1 MSTRIGDKND
11 DRKIIKKVGKEREGN
26 NCVVQ

>member
-11 DRKIIKKVGKEREGN
+11 DRKIIQKLGKEREGN